1 MSRLII
7 KNPENITTFNP
18 YMTFVIKHIN
28 EILRWKYG
36 RQPNAMTGYVRGS
49 QFFTGAMKNKSNLT
63 LTWNNTRIAFSN
75 YEGVQGL
82 QLYSTLTGGNI
93 GLISFF
99 DTSKSNNVE
108 KLGDK
113 SDSILVTFTSHYRM
127 RDKIC
132 NAVIGKNNFDM
143 YTEFVSIHYNLAK
156 SSKQKSAYQQRIKGK
171 VNNLL
176 QRVIDDNTLDS
187 NTAYSGVLNWR
198 NPDDGTANTTLSR
211 YLRDAQNE
219 VSVTCEDELEGLMQ
233 ELKKDKYN
241 HIFKMPTRLSYIPL
255 VLELFFNEEI
265 KKDLVVNA
273 DIAPVLEKLKKLYT
287 KAITFTNFA
296 SSCTKVVIHEHS
308 TDTVIYFD
316 SLGVGVYPM
325 AQSFNYSFFKN
336 INELIEKYPELDSTI
351 SVLNVGLS
359 KSINAASETTR
370 VETMC
375 SDYISG
381 IGLGIHHGTTSYAY
395 WNGRTEGTSYYYF
408 DPINDNT
415 SET

>member
-99 DTSKSNNVE
+99 DTSKSSNVE

-113 SDSILVTFTSHYRM
+113 SNSILVTFTSHYRM
-127 RDKIC
+127 RDKMC
-132 NAVIGKNNFDM
+132 NVVIGKTMFDM

-336 INELIEKYPELDSTI
+336 ID
-351 SVLNVGLS
+351 
-359 KSINAASETTR
+359 
-370 VETMC
+370 
-375 SDYISG
+375 
-381 IGLGIHHGTTSYAY
+381 
-395 WNGRTEGTSYYYF
+395 
-408 DPINDNT
+408 
-415 SET
+415 

>member
-99 DTSKSNNVE
+99 DTYSTLTGGNIGLISFFDTSKSSNVE

-113 SDSILVTFTSHYRM
+113 SNSILVTFTSHYRM
-127 RDKIC
+127 RDKMC
-132 NAVIGKNNFDM
+132 NVVIGKTMFDM

-198 NPDDGTANTTLSR
+198 NPDDATANTTLSR
-211 YLRDAQNE
+211 YDAQNE
-219 VSVTCEDELEGLMQ
+219 VSVTCEDELENLMQ
-233 ELKKDKYN
+233 ELRKDKYN

-265 KKDLVVNA
+265 KKDLVVNV
-273 DIAPVLEKLKKLYT
+273 DIAPVLDKIKKLYT

-296 SSCTKVVIHEHS
+296 SSCAKIVIHEHS

-316 SLGVGVYPM
+316 SLWVNARGL
-325 AQSFNYSFFKN
+325 NYSFFKN
-336 INELIEKYPELDSTI
+336 INELIEKYPELDS
-351 SVLNVGLS
+351 N
-359 KSINAASETTR
+359 
-370 VETMC
+370 
-375 SDYISG
+375 
-381 IGLGIHHGTTSYAY
+381 
-395 WNGRTEGTSYYYF
+395 
-408 DPINDNT
+408 
-415 SET
+415 